1 MNKFAMAIIV
11 IMSVILGFMF
21 THLLALESEVR
32 SVGDQVV
39 MQTATLNRSLKNI
52 VPLVLPKGIED
63 EIVKVEEQLKN
74 ESTWPKATQGIQ
86 QLNDSLA
93 KVVNKLP
100 PWAQEEM
107 LPRLL
112 PRRWETEALW
122 ILASKPSTEALW
134 ILANKPSTDAD
145 RLPTYADSLST
156 YVSSIESHLS
166 NKPTDS
172 SDEIEKSLKEMM
184 QITKEEI
191 PKAERSAAIKAADL
205 AIKSKKDVEVAAR
218 QLVVYDDKE
227 AKSLLKDLNDILLEQ
242 SFTQEIGYLEKYE
255 ELTKKLTDVPLREY
269 AIVKIHQAVMDLR
282 LRRNSSGIKG
292 SPLDEKINSL
302 GIKVENNI
310 KEAGGARQLRDA
322 EKLKQYQVW
331 ALNEIKKVRPFKTI
345 EDIEINKIPDM
356 VDRNISV
363 SGARTTANGR
373 ARRVLIDELVAHMAP
388 INQAI
393 LEPAV
398 SQWFGKVYQKQFSEL
413 SNETDQLEV
422 VTRFATA
429 IKRAVE

>member
-1 MNKFAMAIIV
+1 
-11 IMSVILGFMF
+11 MSVVLGFMF

-32 SVGDQVV
+32 LVGDQVV

-63 EIVKVEEQLKN
+63 EIVKVEDQLKN
-74 ESTWPKATQGIQ
+74 ESKWPKTTQGIQ

-122 ILASKPSTEALW
+122 ILASEPSAE
-134 ILANKPSTDAD
+134 
-145 RLPTYADSLST
+145 ADSLST
-156 YVSSIESHLS
+156 YVSSIESHLL

-172 SDEIEKSLKEMM
+172 SDAIEKSLEKKM
-184 QITKEEI
+184 QITKKEI
-191 PKAERSAAIKAADL
+191 PKAERSAAIDAAKKA
-205 AIKSKKDVEVAAR
+205 IESKKDFEVAAR
-218 QLVVYDDKE
+218 QLVMYDDEE
-227 AKSLLKDLNDILLEQ
+227 AKLLLKKLNDISLEK
-242 SFTQEIGYLEKYE
+242 SFAQEIRFVEKDLEKYE
-255 ELTKKLTDVPLREY
+255 KLSDALLREY
-269 AIVKIHQAVMDLR
+269 AIVRTNQSVMDLR
-282 LRRNSSGIKG
+282 LRMNFSGIKE
-292 SPLDEKINSL
+292 SPLDEKINNL
-302 GIKVENNI
+302 EKKVAKNI
-310 KEAGGARQLRDA
+310 KDASGVRQLRDA

-331 ALNEIKKVRPFKTI
+331 ALNEIKKVRSFKTI
-345 EDIEINKIPDM
+345 EEIEINKIPGM
-356 VDRNISV
+356 VERNLSS
-363 SGARTTANGR
+363 SGARTTANGK

-398 SQWFGKVYQKQFSEL
+398 SQWFGKVYQKQFLKL

>member
-1 MNKFAMAIIV
+1 MNKFAIAIIV
-11 IMSVILGFMF
+11 IMSVVLGFMF

-32 SVGDQVV
+32 LVGDQVV

-63 EIVKVEEQLKN
+63 EIVKVEDQLKN
-74 ESTWPKATQGIQ
+74 ESKWPKTTQGIQ

-122 ILASKPSTEALW
+122 ILASEPSAE
-134 ILANKPSTDAD
+134 
-145 RLPTYADSLST
+145 ADSLST
-156 YVSSIESHLS
+156 YVSSIESHLL

-172 SDEIEKSLKEMM
+172 SDAIEKSLEKKM
-184 QITKEEI
+184 QITKKEI
-191 PKAERSAAIKAADL
+191 PKAERSAAIDAAKKA
-205 AIKSKKDVEVAAR
+205 IESKKDFEVAAR
-218 QLVVYDDKE
+218 QLVMYDDEE
-227 AKSLLKDLNDILLEQ
+227 AKLLLKKLNDISLEK
-242 SFTQEIGYLEKYE
+242 SFAQEIRFVEKDLEKYE
-255 ELTKKLTDVPLREY
+255 KLSDALLREY
-269 AIVKIHQAVMDLR
+269 AIVRTNQSVMDLR
-282 LRRNSSGIKG
+282 LRMNFSGIKE
-292 SPLDEKINSL
+292 SPLDEKINNL
-302 GIKVENNI
+302 EKKVAKNI
-310 KEAGGARQLRDA
+310 KDASGVRQLRDA

-331 ALNEIKKVRPFKTI
+331 ALNEIKKVRSFKTI
-345 EDIEINKIPDM
+345 EEIEINKIPGM
-356 VDRNISV
+356 VERNLSS
-363 SGARTTANGR
+363 SGSRTTANGK

>member
-1 MNKFAMAIIV
+1 MNKFAIAIIV

-74 ESTWPKATQGIQ
+74 ESKWPKTTQDIQ
-86 QLNDSLA
+86 QINDSLA

-122 ILASKPSTEALW
+122 ILASE
-134 ILANKPSTDAD
+134 PSTD
-145 RLPTYADSLST
+145 ADSLST
-156 YVSSIESHLS
+156 YVSSIETHLS

-172 SDEIEKSLKEMM
+172 SVAIEKLLEEKM
-184 QITKEEI
+184 QKTKEEI
-191 PKAERSAAIKAADL
+191 PKAERSAAIEAAKKAIESNKGLEA
-205 AIKSKKDVEVAAR
+205 AAR
-218 QLVVYDDKE
+218 QLVVYDDEE
-227 AKSLLKDLNDILLEQ
+227 AKLLLKSLNDILLEQ
-242 SFTQEIGYLEKYE
+242 SFTHEIGFVEKDLEKYE
-255 ELTKKLTDVPLREY
+255 KLTNIPLREY
-269 AIVKIHQAVMDLR
+269 AIVKIHQSVMDLR
-282 LRRNSSGIKG
+282 LRRKFSGIKG
-292 SPLDEKINSL
+292 SPLDEKINN
-302 GIKVENNI
+302 IEKKVEKNI
-310 KEAGGARQLRDA
+310 KDASGARQLRDA

-331 ALNEIKKVRPFKTI
+331 ALNEIKKVRSFKTI
-345 EDIEINKIPDM
+345 EEIEINKIPGM
-356 VDRNISV
+356 VDRNISG
-363 SGARTTANGR
+363 SGARTTANGK

-422 VTRFATA
+422 VTKFATA

>member
-1 MNKFAMAIIV
+1 MNKFAIAIIV
-11 IMSVILGFMF
+11 IMSVVLGFMF

-32 SVGDQVV
+32 LVGDQVV

-63 EIVKVEEQLKN
+63 EIVKVEDQLKN
-74 ESTWPKATQGIQ
+74 ESKWPKTTQGIQ

-122 ILASKPSTEALW
+122 ILASEPSAE
-134 ILANKPSTDAD
+134 
-145 RLPTYADSLST
+145 ADSLST
-156 YVSSIESHLS
+156 YVSSIESHLL

-172 SDEIEKSLKEMM
+172 SDAIEKSLEKKM
-184 QITKEEI
+184 QITKKEI
-191 PKAERSAAIKAADL
+191 PKAERSAAIDAAKKA
-205 AIKSKKDVEVAAR
+205 IESKKDFEVAAR
-218 QLVVYDDKE
+218 QLVMYDDEE
-227 AKSLLKDLNDILLEQ
+227 AKLLLKKLNDISLEK
-242 SFTQEIGYLEKYE
+242 SFAQEIRFVEKDLEKYE
-255 ELTKKLTDVPLREY
+255 KLSDALLREY
-269 AIVKIHQAVMDLR
+269 AIVRTNQSVMDLR
-282 LRRNSSGIKG
+282 LRMNFSGIKE
-292 SPLDEKINSL
+292 SPLDEKINNL
-302 GIKVENNI
+302 EKKVAKNI
-310 KEAGGARQLRDA
+310 KDASGVRQLRDA

-331 ALNEIKKVRPFKTI
+331 ALNEIKKVRSFKTI
-345 EDIEINKIPDM
+345 EEIEINKIPGM
-356 VDRNISV
+356 VERNLSS
-363 SGARTTANGR
+363 SGARTTANGK

-413 SNETDQLEV
+413 SNETDQLDV

>member
-1 MNKFAMAIIV
+1 MNKFAIAIIV
-11 IMSVILGFMF
+11 IMSVVLGFMF

-32 SVGDQVV
+32 LVGDQVV

-63 EIVKVEEQLKN
+63 EIVKVEDQLKN
-74 ESTWPKATQGIQ
+74 ESKWPKTTQGIQ

-122 ILASKPSTEALW
+122 ILASEPSAE
-134 ILANKPSTDAD
+134 
-145 RLPTYADSLST
+145 ADSLST
-156 YVSSIESHLS
+156 YVSSIESHLL

-172 SDEIEKSLKEMM
+172 SDAIEKSLEKKM
-184 QITKEEI
+184 QITKKEI
-191 PKAERSAAIKAADL
+191 PKAERSAAIDAAKKA
-205 AIKSKKDVEVAAR
+205 IESKKDFEVAAR
-218 QLVVYDDKE
+218 QLVMYDDEE
-227 AKSLLKDLNDILLEQ
+227 AKLLLKKLNDISLEK
-242 SFTQEIGYLEKYE
+242 SFAQEIRFVEKDLEKYE
-255 ELTKKLTDVPLREY
+255 KLSDALLREY
-269 AIVKIHQAVMDLR
+269 AIVRTNQSVMDLR
-282 LRRNSSGIKG
+282 LRMNFSGIKE
-292 SPLDEKINSL
+292 SPLDEKINNL
-302 GIKVENNI
+302 EKKVAKNI
-310 KEAGGARQLRDA
+310 KDASGVRQLRDA

-331 ALNEIKKVRPFKTI
+331 ALNEIKKVRSFKTI
-345 EDIEINKIPDM
+345 EEIEINKIPGM
-356 VDRNISV
+356 VERNLSS
-363 SGARTTANGR
+363 SGARTTANGK

>member
-1 MNKFAMAIIV
+1 MNKFAIAIIV

-63 EIVKVEEQLKN
+63 EIIKVEEQLKS
-74 ESTWPKATQGIQ
+74 ESKWPKTTQDIQ
-86 QLNDSLA
+86 QLNESLA

-122 ILASKPSTEALW
+122 ILASE
-134 ILANKPSTDAD
+134 PSTDAD
-145 RLPTYADSLST
+145 ADSLST

-166 NKPTDS
+166 NKPTGS
-172 SDEIEKSLKEMM
+172 SDTIEKSLEKKM
-184 QITKEEI
+184 QITKEKI
-191 PKAERSAAIKAADL
+191 PNAERSAAIEAANKAL
-205 AIKSKKDVEVAAR
+205 ENNKDFEAAAR
-218 QLVVYDDKE
+218 QLVVYEDEE
-227 AKSLLKDLNDILLEQ
+227 AKLLLKRLNDIILDK
-242 SFTQEIGYLEKYE
+242 SFTQEVGFVEKDIEKYE
-255 ELTKKLTDVPLREY
+255 KISDAPLREY
-269 AIVKIHQAVMDLR
+269 AIVKVHQSVMDLR

-292 SPLDEKINSL
+292 SPLDEKINNL
-302 GIKVENNI
+302 EIKVEKNI

-331 ALNEIKKVRPFKTI
+331 ALGEIKKIRSLKTI
-345 EDIEINKIPDM
+345 EDIEIQKITDTL
-356 VDRNISV
+356 DRKNPY
-363 SGARTTANGR
+363 SGARTTANGK

-393 LEPAV
+393 LEPAA

-422 VTRFATA
+422 VTKFATA

>member
-1 MNKFAMAIIV
+1 MNKLAIAIIV
-11 IMSVILGFMF
+11 IMSAILGFMF
-21 THLLALESEVR
+21 THLLALEGEVR

-74 ESTWPKATQGIQ
+74 ESKWPKTTQDIQ
-86 QLNDSLA
+86 QLNESLA

-122 ILASKPSTEALW
+122 ILASD
-134 ILANKPSTDAD
+134 PSTD
-145 RLPTYADSLST
+145 ADSLST

-172 SDEIEKSLKEMM
+172 SDAIEKKLEEKM
-184 QITKEEI
+184 QKTKTEI
-191 PKAERSAAIKAADL
+191 PKAERSAAIDAAEKA
-205 AIKSKKDVEVAAR
+205 IESNKDFEAAAR
-218 QLVVYDDKE
+218 QLVVYDDDK
-227 AKSLLKDLNDILLEQ
+227 AKLLLKRLSDIILEK
-242 SFTQEIGYLEKYE
+242 SFTQEVGFVEKDIEKYE
-255 ELTKKLTDVPLREY
+255 KLSDAPLREY
-269 AIVKIHQAVMDLR
+269 AIVKVHQAVMDLR

-292 SPLDEKINSL
+292 NPLDEKINNL
-302 GIKVENNI
+302 EKAVAKNI
-310 KEAGGARQLRDA
+310 KDASSVRQLRDA

-331 ALNEIKKVRPFKTI
+331 ALNEIKKTRSFKTI
-345 EDIEINKIPDM
+345 EDIEINKIPGM
-356 VDRNISV
+356 VDRNFSG
-363 SGARTTANGR
+363 SGARTTANGK

-398 SQWFGKVYQKQFSEL
+398 SQWFGKVYQNQFSEL

-429 IKRAVE
+429 IKRGVE

>member
-1 MNKFAMAIIV
+1 MNKFAIATIV

-21 THLLALESEVR
+21 THLLALEREIR

-39 MQTATLNRSLKNI
+39 MQTATLNRGLKNI

-74 ESTWPKATQGIQ
+74 ESKWPKTTQDIQ

-122 ILASKPSTEALW
+122 ILASE
-134 ILANKPSTDAD
+134 PSTD
-145 RLPTYADSLST
+145 ADSLST

-172 SDEIEKSLKEMM
+172 SDAIEKSLEKKM
-184 QITKEEI
+184 QITKEKI
-191 PKAERSAAIKAADL
+191 PKAERSAAIDAAKKAFE
-205 AIKSKKDVEVAAR
+205 SNKDFEAAAR
-218 QLVVYDDKE
+218 QLVVYDDEE
-227 AKSLLKDLNDILLEQ
+227 AKLLLKSLNDIILDK
-242 SFTQEIGYLEKYE
+242 SFTQEVGFVEKDIEKYE
-255 ELTKKLTDVPLREY
+255 KISDAPLREY
-269 AIVKIHQAVMDLR
+269 AIVKAHQAVMDLR

-292 SPLDEKINSL
+292 SPLDEKINNVE
-302 GIKVENNI
+302 IKVEKNI
-310 KEAGGARQLRDA
+310 KEAGSARQLRDA

-331 ALNEIKKVRPFKTI
+331 ALGEIKKIRSLKTI
-345 EDIEINKIPDM
+345 EDIEIQKITDTF
-356 VDRNISV
+356 DRKNPY
-363 SGARTTANGR
+363 SGARTTANGK

-429 IKRAVE
+429 IKRGVE

>member
-1 MNKFAMAIIV
+1 MNKFAIAIIV
-11 IMSVILGFMF
+11 IMSVVLGFMF

-32 SVGDQVV
+32 LVGDQVV

-63 EIVKVEEQLKN
+63 EIVKVEDQLKN
-74 ESTWPKATQGIQ
+74 ESKWPKTTQGIQ

-122 ILASKPSTEALW
+122 ILASEPSAE
-134 ILANKPSTDAD
+134 
-145 RLPTYADSLST
+145 ADSLST
-156 YVSSIESHLS
+156 YVSSIESHLL

-172 SDEIEKSLKEMM
+172 SDAIEKSLEKKM
-184 QITKEEI
+184 QITKKEI
-191 PKAERSAAIKAADL
+191 PKAERSAAIDAAKKA
-205 AIKSKKDVEVAAR
+205 IESKKDFEVAAR
-218 QLVVYDDKE
+218 QLVMYDDEE
-227 AKSLLKDLNDILLEQ
+227 AKLLLKKLNDISLEK
-242 SFTQEIGYLEKYE
+242 SFAQEIRFVEKDLEKYE
-255 ELTKKLTDVPLREY
+255 KLSDALLREY
-269 AIVKIHQAVMDLR
+269 AIVRTNQSVMDLR
-282 LRRNSSGIKG
+282 LRMNFSGIKE
-292 SPLDEKINSL
+292 SPLDEKINNL
-302 GIKVENNI
+302 EKKVAKNI
-310 KEAGGARQLRDA
+310 KDASGVRQLRDA

-331 ALNEIKKVRPFKTI
+331 ALNEIKKVRSFKTI
-345 EDIEINKIPDM
+345 EEIEINKIPGM
-356 VDRNISV
+356 VERNLSS
-363 SGARTTANGR
+363 SGARTTANGK

-398 SQWFGKVYQKQFSEL
+398 SQWFGKVYQKQFSKL

>member
-1 MNKFAMAIIV
+1 MNKFAIAIIV

-74 ESTWPKATQGIQ
+74 ESKWPKTTQDIQ

-100 PWAQEEM
+100 AWAQEEM

-122 ILASKPSTEALW
+122 ILASE
-134 ILANKPSTDAD
+134 PSTD
-145 RLPTYADSLST
+145 ADSLST

-172 SDEIEKSLKEMM
+172 SDAIEKSLEEKM
-184 QITKEEI
+184 QITKKEI
-191 PKAERSAAIKAADL
+191 PKVERSAAIDAAKKA
-205 AIKSKKDVEVAAR
+205 IESNKGIEVAAR
-218 QLVVYDDKE
+218 QLVVYDDEE
-227 AKSLLKDLNDILLEQ
+227 AKLLLKSLNDILLEQ
-242 SFTQEIGYLEKYE
+242 SFTQEIGFVEKDLEKY
-255 ELTKKLTDVPLREY
+255 KKLTDVPLREY
-269 AIVKIHQAVMDLR
+269 AIVKIHQSVMDLR

-292 SPLDEKINSL
+292 SPLDEKINN
-302 GIKVENNI
+302 IEKKVEENI
-310 KEAGGARQLRDA
+310 KDASGVRQRRDA

-331 ALNEIKKVRPFKTI
+331 ALNEIKKVRSFKTI
-345 EDIEINKIPDM
+345 EEIEINKIPGM
-356 VDRNISV
+356 VDRNFSG
-363 SGARTTANGR
+363 SGARTTANGK

-398 SQWFGKVYQKQFSEL
+398 SQWFGKVYQKQFLEL

-429 IKRAVE
+429 IKRGVE